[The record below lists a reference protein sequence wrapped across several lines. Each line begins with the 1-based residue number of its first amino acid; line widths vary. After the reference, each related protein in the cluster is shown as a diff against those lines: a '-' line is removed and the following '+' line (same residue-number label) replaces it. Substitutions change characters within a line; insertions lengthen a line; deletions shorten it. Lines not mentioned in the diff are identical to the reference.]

1 MLYNYGTRDID
12 YSQLPEPAET
22 FVDKPVLVEETIID
36 TFEQNLEE
44 FPYSSDDEISEDN
57 YDFKTE
63 LEKQQAETEKEDQ
76 AFERFERFINH
87 IQDN

>member
-57 YDFKTE
+57 YDFETE
-63 LEKQQAETEKEDQ
+63 LEKQQAEAKKEEQ

>member
-12 YSQLPEPAET
+12 YSQLPETAET
-22 FVDKPVLVEETIID
+22 FVDKTVLVEETIID

-57 YDFKTE
+57 YDFETE
-63 LEKQQAETEKEDQ
+63 LEKQQAEAEKEDQ